1 MAPVTE
7 SQYACT
13 IDDELVRL
21 ARLGDNEACLEI
33 RHRYHNRLCLTAMAM
48 LNSSEKS
55 NMAVEHTWKMAWKEL
70 HEYKGESLF
79 LTWICR
85 RLIAYIVNNFLQ
97 NDNEAAG
104 SGS

>member
-21 ARLGDNEACLEI
+21 ALLGDNEACLEI

-85 RLIAYIVNNFLQ
+85 WLIAYIVNNFLQ